1 LQDNIIPSDL
11 PSMMRWYQGDS
22 VKASSLD
29 ASRVVKKL
37 VAATTKAFPTV
48 QGKRRG
54 ELQSQREESS
64 CTAATVAN
72 ATSHFSP

>member
-1 LQDNIIPSDL
+1 LQEDVIPSDL
-11 PSMMRWYQGDS
+11 PSMMCWFQGDN

-37 VAATTKAFPTV
+37 VAAMTKTLPTV

-54 ELQSQREESS
+54 ELR
-64 CTAATVAN
+64 
-72 ATSHFSP
+72 